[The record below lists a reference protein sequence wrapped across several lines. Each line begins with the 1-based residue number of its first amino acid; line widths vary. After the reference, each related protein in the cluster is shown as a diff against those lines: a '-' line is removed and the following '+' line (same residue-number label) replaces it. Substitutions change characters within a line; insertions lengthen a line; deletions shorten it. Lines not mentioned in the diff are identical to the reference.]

1 MAFRRLGLLA
11 AIDFGIQ
18 TTLSVVAIVKK
29 TEKFYDLAGG
39 NTFTLLAASALLL
52 QDKDST
58 VSFRQ
63 KMNCAMVGLWATR
76 LSCFLFW
83 RVLKSGEDRRFRQ
96 AKQNN
101 KMFFSFWLMQGAW
114 VFLAG
119 LPVWITN
126 VRNHDSDEI
135 DGYMMAGWSIFAAG
149 FLIET
154 IADLQKTL
162 WRANPLNKGKW
173 INKGLW
179 ALCQHPNYF
188 GEIMLWFGIYLANV
202 SSFQGWE
209 HIGLISP
216 VFTFLLLRYVSG
228 VPLLQKYAKKKWGN
242 DAAWRKYNETTPLLF
257 FRMPKLFKK
266 E

>member
-18 TTLSVVAIVKK
+18 TSLSIVAIVKK

-39 NTFTLLAASALLL
+39 NTFSVLAVSALML
-52 QDKDST
+52 QDEDSK
-58 VSFRQ
+58 VSWRQ
-63 KMNCAMVGLWATR
+63 KMNVAMVGLWATR

-96 AKQNN
+96 AKKNAPQ
-101 KMFFSFWLMQGAW
+101 FFFFWMLQGAW
-114 VFLAG
+114 VLLAG

-135 DGYMMAGWSIFAAG
+135 DGTMVAGWGIFALG

-154 IADLQKTL
+154 IADVQKTV
-162 WRANPLNKGKW
+162 WRANPANKGKW

-179 ALCQHPNYF
+179 SVCQHPNYL

-202 SSFQGWE
+202 SSFKGWE
-209 HIGLISP
+209 HIGVVSP
-216 VFTFLLLRYVSG
+216 VFTYLLLRYVSG
-228 VPLLQKYAKKKWGN
+228 VPLLQKYARKKWGN
-242 DAAWRKYNETTPLLF
+242 DPAWRKYSESTPYLF
-257 FRMPKLFKK
+257 FRLPKSSKK
-266 E
+266 D